1 MFKNDNQNGSETI
14 IGPSVKVE
22 GDFISQG
29 NIQVEGSVSGT
40 INTKGNL
47 QAGEQSRI
55 NANIEATSAY
65 IAGYV
70 KGNITIHD
78 RLELAPTSQINGDIL
93 AKILVVAEGAKLNG
107 RCQMGEVTSNNISVS
122 AKGHK
127 KITPSAVEI
136 SEEKS

>member
-1 MFKNDNQNGSETI
+1 MFKNDNQNGNETI

-29 NIQVEGSVSGT
+29 NIQVDGSVSGT

-47 QAGEQSRI
+47 HAGENSHI

-78 RLELAPTSQINGDIL
+78 RLELAPTSQINGDVF
-93 AKILVVAEGAKLNG
+93 AKILIVAEGAKLNG
-107 RCQMGEVTSNNISVS
+107 RCQMGEVVTNNTPTSTKS
-122 AKGHK
+122 HK
-127 KITPSAVEI
+127 KTTYNPTEI
-136 SEEKS
+136 IEEKS